1 MTHAFAHGV
10 ASGDPTADAVII
22 WTRISGLDVPE
33 VIVDWAVA
41 LTPGFEKLVAS
52 GRTTTTAERDWTVHV
67 DVRGLQPGTAYY
79 YRFGAAGQRSPCG
92 RTRTL
97 GVGAIDHTRFAF
109 VSCAKFNA
117 GYFNVYR
124 RLAARTD
131 LEFVLHLGDYI
142 YEASNTP
149 PAGQTPGA
157 DIGRPFE
164 PRHECRTLADYRERY
179 AQYRRDPDLQAL
191 HAAHPMIATLD
202 DHELADGAWRDG
214 ADNHDEER
222 DGPWAA
228 RRAAA
233 FRARWEWL
241 PARRPDA
248 DDAERVHR
256 SVRIGELAELFL
268 LDFRSRRDR
277 PTAGAAMASPTRS
290 ALGAEQKE
298 WFVDSVTA
306 SDAAWRLIATPTPMA
321 RTWRPGLPASMHPH
335 LRALKFMHPRQD
347 ALDDDQWDG
356 FPAERDELLRA
367 IAAPGCGRSLLLAG
381 DLHTSMA
388 VEHAHPDR
396 TDTPVVAEVVTT
408 SITSQ
413 NLDEKLKVAPGTVG
427 PAIADQFARTLPG
440 LRWCE
445 LESHGYV
452 VADVRPAE
460 IALEWWFVDTVL
472 EPSDVEYRGQEMSVR
487 HGDARLLPPVETTA
501 ASAAA

>member
-1 MTHAFAHGV
+1 MSHAFAHGV
-10 ASGDPTADAVII
+10 ASGDPTADAVVI
-22 WTRISGLDVPE
+22 WTRISGSNVPAVE
-33 VIVDWAVA
+33 VEWTVA
-41 LTPGFEKLVAS
+41 LTPAFEEVVAS
-52 GRTTTTAERDWTVHV
+52 GHTTAGAEDDWTVHV
-67 DVRGLQPGTAYY
+67 DVSGLQPVTTYY
-79 YRFGAAGQRSPCG
+79 YQFDAAGQRSPCG
-92 RTRTL
+92 RTRTA
-97 GVGAIDHTRFAF
+97 GAGAIDHARFAF

-124 RLAARTD
+124 RLAARDD
-131 LEFVLHLGDYI
+131 LDFVLHLGDYI

-179 AQYRRDPDLQAL
+179 SQYRRDADLQAL

-222 DGPWAA
+222 DGPWAE

-241 PARRPDA
+241 PARRPDP

-256 SVRIGELAELFL
+256 SVHIGGLAELFL

-277 PTAGAAMASPTRS
+277 PTSGAAMASSARS
-290 ALGAEQKE
+290 ALGAEQKA
-298 WFVDSVTA
+298 WFVENVTA

-321 RTWRPGLPASMHPH
+321 RTWRPGIPATMHPN

-347 ALDDDQWDG
+347 ALDEDQWDG
-356 FPAERDELLRA
+356 FPAERDELLRV
-367 IAAPGCGRSLLLAG
+367 IAAAGPGRSLLLAG

-388 VEHAHPDR
+388 VEHPHPDR
-396 TDTPVVAEVVTT
+396 PDAPLVVEVVTP

-413 NLDEKLKVAPGTVG
+413 NLDEKLKVPPGTLG
-427 PAIADQFARTLPG
+427 PAIADQFSQTLPG
-440 LRWCE
+440 WRWCD
-445 LESHGYV
+445 LENHGYV
-452 VADVRPAE
+452 VVDVRPAE
-460 IALEWWFVDTVL
+460 VALEWWFVDTVL
-472 EPSDVEYRGQEMSVR
+472 EQTDVESCLQEMVVR
-487 HGDARLLPPVETTA
+487 NGDARLLQLVDTTSGGA
-501 ASAAA
+501 